1 MTELCCK
8 RRTRELACVYRA
20 YPTYFVAK
28 TTESQCSFSAD
39 VFNFPSIAP
48 SFNWK
53 PTGGASPS
61 SSPLS
66 FDKCEIAEFGFWW
79 CRRGRQSAVDSRGR
93 GDRGRVGRARKK
105 ATRRRRRWSPV
116 QLPPL
121 PSTGDGAVA
130 PISPICVLWALD
142 RCDAPADEVIPPPA
156 RGGVPSPRIRQPRP
170 RGVGHT
176 ESRDVGQRRRGA
188 VSDTRKS

>member
-1 MTELCCK
+1 MK
-8 RRTRELACVYRA
+8 R
-20 YPTYFVAK
+20 
-28 TTESQCSFSAD
+28 
-39 VFNFPSIAP
+39 N
-48 SFNWK
+48 
-53 PTGGASPS
+53 
-61 SSPLS
+61 
-66 FDKCEIAEFGFWW
+66 
-79 CRRGRQSAVDSRGR
+79 
-93 GDRGRVGRARKK
+93 

-188 VSDTRKS
+188 VSDTRKSYKQQPKSPSALKHMFSRYNMGDRRRILPTRQRSRAGHYFQLLGHSRLTSGGKKSDWRPRISPSLSFPSSFPPLPPPSSLFSSFLPPFLLLP